1 MGDRPLVRRPDIADQ
16 GAVAGLPTAEVSK
29 AGAWARSLGIALLA
43 LGILGWSAEGVDL
56 RPGEFLA
63 GIPSILRYVSHMF
76 PPNLTYGRELIR
88 PAIETIQIAIW
99 GTLLA
104 VLPSLPLGILA
115 AMNVTP
121 NAILYHTAR
130 VILNTCRG
138 VSELVFALIFVAAVG
153 LGPFPGV
160 LALAVHNAGM
170 LGKFYAEAI
179 EAVDPGPIEALRAA
193 GANRLQTIAL
203 AIAPQ
208 VLPQF
213 VAFNL
218 YRFEVSIRSATVLG
232 LVGAG
237 GIGFHLIS
245 SIRLFQYQDTSMVL
259 VVVLL
264 LVWMTDIASSWLRR
278 QII

>member
-1 MGDRPLVRRPDIADQ
+1 MTKGPDVAEQ
-16 GAVAGLPTAEVSK
+16 GTLSRIPPGEVSK
-29 AGAWARSLGIALLA
+29 TGAWIRNSAIAGFA
-43 LGILGWSAEGVDL
+43 LVVLGWSAEGVDL
-56 RPGEFLA
+56 RPGELLE
-63 GIPSILRYVSHMF
+63 GIPSIIRYLSHMF
-76 PPNLTYGRELIR
+76 PPNFPFALQLVQPTV
-88 PAIETIQIAIW
+88 ETIQIAIW

-104 VLPSLPLGILA
+104 VVGSLPLGILA
-115 AMNVTP
+115 ASNLTP
-121 NAILYHTAR
+121 HPLLYQVAR
-130 VILNTCRG
+130 FLLNTCRG

-179 EAVDPGPIEALRAA
+179 EGVDPGPIEALEAA
-193 GANRLQTIAL
+193 GANRLQMIAL
-203 AIAPQ
+203 AILPQ
-208 VLPQF
+208 VLPDF

-245 SIRLFQYQDTSMVL
+245 SIRLFQYQDTA
-259 VVVLL
+259 VVLIMIL
-264 LVWMTDIASSWLRR
+264 AMVVASDRLSSYVRSR
-278 QII
+278 II